1 MQRKQEMMTIVAQKQ
16 LAPRIYQLD
25 LQGELVKE
33 MTRPGQFVHI
43 KVPRADLLLR
53 RPISINQI
61 DHSNETCRLI
71 YRVEGAGTEVFATM
85 KAGEQLDILGPLG
98 NGFDITTVA
107 AGQTVFIVG
116 GGIGIPPLYE
126 LSKQLNEKGVK
137 VIHFL
142 GYASK
147 EAAYYQ
153 QEFMALG
160 ETHFATDDGS
170 FGAHGN
176 VGRLLSEA
184 LAKGRIPDAVYA
196 CGANGMLKA
205 IDSLFPTHPH
215 VYLSLEERMAC
226 GIGACYACVCHKKG
240 DTTGAKSVK
249 VCDEGPIFKASEVI
263 L

>member
-107 AGQTVFIVG
+107 AGQTAFIVG

-147 EAAYYQ
+147 EVAYYQ

-215 VYLSLEERMAC
+215 V
-226 GIGACYACVCHKKG
+226 
-240 DTTGAKSVK
+240 
-249 VCDEGPIFKASEVI
+249 
-263 L
+263 

>member
-61 DHSNETCRLI
+61 DH
-71 YRVEGAGTEVFATM
+71 
-85 KAGEQLDILGPLG
+85 LGPLG

-107 AGQTVFIVG
+107 AGQTAFIVG

-142 GYASK
+142 GYGSK
-147 EAAYYQ
+147 EVAYYQ

>member
-25 LQGELVKE
+25 LQGELVKD

-107 AGQTVFIVG
+107 AGQTAFIVG
-116 GGIGIPPLYE
+116 GGIGIPPWYE

-137 VIHFL
+137 VINFL
-142 GYASK
+142 G
-147 EAAYYQ
+147 
-153 QEFMALG
+153 
-160 ETHFATDDGS
+160 
-170 FGAHGN
+170 
-176 VGRLLSEA
+176 
-184 LAKGRIPDAVYA
+184 
-196 CGANGMLKA
+196 
-205 IDSLFPTHPH
+205 
-215 VYLSLEERMAC
+215 
-226 GIGACYACVCHKKG
+226 
-240 DTTGAKSVK
+240 
-249 VCDEGPIFKASEVI
+249 
-263 L
+263 

>member
-1 MQRKQEMMTIVAQKQ
+1 
-16 LAPRIYQLD
+16 
-25 LQGELVKE
+25 
-33 MTRPGQFVHI
+33 
-43 KVPRADLLLR
+43 
-53 RPISINQI
+53 
-61 DHSNETCRLI
+61 
-71 YRVEGAGTEVFATM
+71 
-85 KAGEQLDILGPLG
+85 
-98 NGFDITTVA
+98 
-107 AGQTVFIVG
+107 
-116 GGIGIPPLYE
+116 
-126 LSKQLNEKGVK
+126 
-137 VIHFL
+137 
-142 GYASK
+142 
-147 EAAYYQ
+147 
-153 QEFMALG
+153 
-160 ETHFATDDGS
+160 TDDGS

>member
-1 MQRKQEMMTIVAQKQ
+1 M
-16 LAPRIYQLD
+16 
-25 LQGELVKE
+25 
-33 MTRPGQFVHI
+33 
-43 KVPRADLLLR
+43 
-53 RPISINQI
+53 
-61 DHSNETCRLI
+61 
-71 YRVEGAGTEVFATM
+71 
-85 KAGEQLDILGPLG
+85 
-98 NGFDITTVA
+98 
-107 AGQTVFIVG
+107 
-116 GGIGIPPLYE
+116 YE

-147 EAAYYQ
+147 EVAYYQ

-226 GIGACYACVCHKKG
+226 GIGLAMPAFAIKRRHYWS
-240 DTTGAKSVK
+240 KSVK

>member
-107 AGQTVFIVG
+107 AGQTAFIVG
-116 GGIGIPPLYE
+116 GGIGIPHCM
-126 LSKQLNEKGVK
+126 N
-137 VIHFL
+137 
-142 GYASK
+142 
-147 EAAYYQ
+147 YQ
-153 QEFMALG
+153 NNSMKRRES
-160 ETHFATDDGS
+160 DS
-170 FGAHGN
+170 FSWLCIKRGC
-176 VGRLLSEA
+176 LLPT
-184 LAKGRIPDAVYA
+184 RIY
-196 CGANGMLKA
+196 
-205 IDSLFPTHPH
+205 
-215 VYLSLEERMAC
+215 
-226 GIGACYACVCHKKG
+226 GIRRNTFCHR
-240 DTTGAKSVK
+240 
-249 VCDEGPIFKASEVI
+249 
-263 L
+263 

>member
-1 MQRKQEMMTIVAQKQ
+1 M
-16 LAPRIYQLD
+16 
-25 LQGELVKE
+25 
-33 MTRPGQFVHI
+33 
-43 KVPRADLLLR
+43 
-53 RPISINQI
+53 
-61 DHSNETCRLI
+61 
-71 YRVEGAGTEVFATM
+71 
-85 KAGEQLDILGPLG
+85 
-98 NGFDITTVA
+98 
-107 AGQTVFIVG
+107 
-116 GGIGIPPLYE
+116 
-126 LSKQLNEKGVK
+126 
-137 VIHFL
+137 IHFL

-147 EAAYYQ
+147 EVAYYQ

-226 GIGACYACVCHKKG
+226 GIGACYACVCHKKETLLEQKCQG
-240 DTTGAKSVK
+240 
-249 VCDEGPIFKASEVI
+249 

>member
-1 MQRKQEMMTIVAQKQ
+1 
-16 LAPRIYQLD
+16 
-25 LQGELVKE
+25 
-33 MTRPGQFVHI
+33 
-43 KVPRADLLLR
+43 
-53 RPISINQI
+53 
-61 DHSNETCRLI
+61 
-71 YRVEGAGTEVFATM
+71 M

-107 AGQTVFIVG
+107 AGQTAFIVG

-147 EAAYYQ
+147 EVAYYQ

-205 IDSLFPTHPH
+205 LDSLFPTHPH
-215 VYLSLEERMAC
+215 VYLSIEERMAC

>member
-1 MQRKQEMMTIVAQKQ
+1 
-16 LAPRIYQLD
+16 
-25 LQGELVKE
+25 
-33 MTRPGQFVHI
+33 
-43 KVPRADLLLR
+43 
-53 RPISINQI
+53 
-61 DHSNETCRLI
+61 
-71 YRVEGAGTEVFATM
+71 
-85 KAGEQLDILGPLG
+85 
-98 NGFDITTVA
+98 
-107 AGQTVFIVG
+107 
-116 GGIGIPPLYE
+116 
-126 LSKQLNEKGVK
+126 
-137 VIHFL
+137 
-142 GYASK
+142 
-147 EAAYYQ
+147 
-153 QEFMALG
+153 MALG

-226 GIGACYACVCHKKG
+226 GIGACYACVCHKRRHYWS
-240 DTTGAKSVK
+240 KSVK